1 MNRPVVIVVDDDK
14 HLVELLQSYL
24 EGLGC
29 IVYTGFDGQAAWS
42 LAKIRKPALAIMD
55 VDMPFVSGLRALE
68 LMRKDDLTKNIPVI
82 LLTGM
87 ASGSVYPQIA
97 SAPNV
102 SHIKKPVELEDLG
115 SIVRHYLP
123 GLAV

>member
-1 MNRPVVIVVDDDK
+1 VVIVVDDDK

-29 IVYTGFDGQAAWS
+29 VVYTGHDGQAAWS
-42 LAKIRKPALAIMD
+42 LAKIRKPALVVMD

-68 LMRKDDLTKNIPVI
+68 QMRQDDLTKNIPVI
-82 LLTGM
+82 LLTGLP
-87 ASGSVYPQIA
+87 SDTVYPQIA

-115 SIVRHYLP
+115 SLVRHYIP
-123 GLAV
+123 SLAA